1 MTRSPTPTRKPGRL
15 YLLPVL
21 AFALLGAG
29 AYAAGASP
37 AAAPGAS
44 AASPAAV
51 IQQASSRVLN
61 ALNENKAKLKS
72 DPSLAHELVR
82 KYLLPDFDFDLTS
95 QLVLGR
101 YWRTATPAQRKEFE
115 QGFLHYLTSTYAKGL
130 QQYNGAKIEVL
141 PFRGDADQK
150 YVKVRSRIITPD
162 HEPIEVDYALVKTGA
177 SWKVFDLIIAGISYV
192 KTYQGEFQSEV
203 RRTSLAALIKRLQTA
218 KAPATLTAMKAAT
231 PATAG
236 R

>member
-1 MTRSPTPTRKPGRL
+1 MGNNPMRNHRLMWRSI
-15 YLLPVL
+15 LPAAVL
-21 AFALLGAG
+21 ALVAAG
-29 AYAAGASP
+29 TYAATNGK
-37 AAAPGAS
+37 AAPSAS
-44 AASPAAV
+44 ASSPEAV
-51 IQQASSRVLN
+51 IQQASSRVLK
-61 ALNENKAKLKS
+61 ALNENKGKLKTN
-72 DPSLAHELVR
+72 PALAQDLVR

-150 YVKVRSRIITPD
+150 YVKVRSRLIIPD
-162 HEPIEVDYALVKTGA
+162 HEPIEVDYALVKTDAG
-177 SWKVFDLIIAGISYV
+177 WKVFDVIIAGISYV
-192 KTYQGEFQSEV
+192 KTYQSEFQSEV

-218 KAPATLTAMKAAT
+218 KAPASLTAMKAAT
-231 PATAG
+231 PTASG